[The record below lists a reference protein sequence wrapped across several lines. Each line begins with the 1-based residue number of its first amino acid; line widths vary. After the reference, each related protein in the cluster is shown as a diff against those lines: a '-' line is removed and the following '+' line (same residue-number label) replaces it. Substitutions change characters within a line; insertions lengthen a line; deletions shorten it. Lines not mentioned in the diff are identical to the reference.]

1 MATEITANKNSEA
14 APLDRSPADIL
25 VEPAKGSLKMLAI
38 LLPFLRPYQKYVLG
52 AAFFLLLAT
61 AATLILPQA
70 AGQMIDHGFSKADA
84 ATIDKYFFALLIAAL
99 VLAIS
104 SSARYWFVSR
114 IGESITADL
123 RKSLYR
129 KLLHQ
134 EAAFFENTQSGELL
148 SRLSTDTELVQTLLG
163 SSVSVAL
170 RHVLMLFGA
179 LLLLI
184 WTSPKLSMLIV
195 AGIPLVVAP
204 IFYIGRRVQ
213 KLSRLNQDRL
223 AKASGVAGEA
233 LNAIATVQS
242 FSREDFESTR
252 YAHSVHANLQAA
264 RQRINTRASLIAIVI
279 SMVFGAITLVLWVG
293 AKAVLSDQMSG
304 GDLAKFVLYAV
315 VAAGATGALAEVIG
329 EVQRAAGA
337 MGRIGELLARQS
349 AVQSPLKDVISV
361 PATLGKLD
369 FQNITFRYPSRP
381 ATAALDGLNLQIEPG
396 QTVALVGRSGAGK
409 STLFQLLLRFYEPQ
423 IGAILLAG
431 HNINRYSLDALRD
444 SIAIVPQDPVLF
456 GASVAENIGYGKL
469 GASRAE
475 IIEAAKLAEAHEF
488 ISALPEAYDTFVGE
502 RGVRLSGGQQQRIV
516 IARAVLKDA
525 PILLLDE
532 ATSALDA
539 QSERAIQTALE
550 RLMQKRTT
558 LVIAHRLATVRKADR
573 IIVLS
578 SGKIVDSGTHDELY
592 SRAGIYQ
599 ELASLQFQDR

>member
-1 MATEITANKNSEA
+1 MATKSMATDNSRA
-14 APLDRSPADIL
+14 APNQTAT
-25 VEPAKGSLKMLAI
+25 ETQAQPAKGSLKMLAI
-38 LLPFLRPYQKYVLG
+38 LLPFLRPYRKYVLG

-84 ATIDKYFFALLIAAL
+84 ATIDKYFFALLLAAL

-123 RKSLYR
+123 RKSLYG

-170 RHVLMLFGA
+170 RHLLMLVGA

-184 WTSPKLSMLIV
+184 WTSPKLSLLIV

-242 FSREDFESTR
+242 FSREEFESTR
-252 YAHSVHANLQAA
+252 YAESVHANLQAA
-264 RQRINTRASLIAIVI
+264 RQRINTRASLIGIVI

-349 AVQSPLKDVISV
+349 AVQSPVHDAISV
-361 PATLGKLD
+361 PATLGALA
-369 FQNITFRYPSRP
+369 FQDITFRYPSRP
-381 ATAALDGLNLQIEPG
+381 GTAALDALSLQIEPG

-423 IGAILLAG
+423 TGAILLAG
-431 HNINRYSLDALRD
+431 HNINRYSLDALRE

-475 IIEAAKLAEAHEF
+475 IIDAAKLAEAHEF
-488 ISALPEAYDTFVGE
+488 ISALPEGFDTFVGE
-502 RGVRLSGGQQQRIV
+502 RGVRLSGGQQQRIA
-516 IARAVLKDA
+516 IARAMLKDA

-558 LVIAHRLATVRKADR
+558 LVIAHRLATVRQADR
-573 IIVLS
+573 IVVLD

-599 ELASLQFQDR
+599 ELAALQFQER

>member
-1 MATEITANKNSEA
+1 MSTNSTVAHKIAPEISEK
-14 APLDRSPADIL
+14 STQTS
-25 VEPAKGSLKMLAI
+25 GSVKPLAI
-38 LLPFLRPYQKYVLG
+38 LLPFLRPYLRYVLG
-52 AAFFLLLAT
+52 AVFFLLLAT

-104 SSARYWFVSR
+104 SAGRYWFVSR
-114 IGESITADL
+114 IGENITADL
-123 RKSLYR
+123 RKSLYS
-129 KLLHQ
+129 KLLNQ

-170 RHVLMLFGA
+170 RHILMLLGA
-179 LLLLI
+179 LILLI
-184 WTSPKLSMLIV
+184 WTSPKLSLMIV
-195 AGIPLVVAP
+195 AGIPAVVAP

-242 FSREDFESTR
+242 FSRESFESAR
-252 YAHSVHANLQAA
+252 YSESVHANLQAA

-293 AKAVLSDQMSG
+293 AKAVLADQMSG
-304 GDLAKFVLYAV
+304 GDLAKFVIYAV

-337 MGRIGELLARQS
+337 MGRIGELLARVP
-349 AVQSPLKDVISV
+349 AVQSPVIDAITQ
-361 PATLGKLD
+361 PAQLGTVE
-369 FQNITFRYPSRP
+369 FQNITFSYPSRP
-381 ATAALDGLNLQIEPG
+381 AVYALDALNLRVEPG

-423 IGAILLAG
+423 TGSVLLAG
-431 HNINRYSLDALRD
+431 QNINRYTLDALRE
-444 SIAIVPQDPVLF
+444 SISIVPQDPVLF

-475 IIEAAKLAEAHEF
+475 IIEAAKLAEAFEF
-488 ISALPEAYDTFVGE
+488 ISALPEGFDTFVGE
-502 RGVRLSGGQQQRIV
+502 RGVRLSGGQQQRIA

-573 IIVLS
+573 IVVLEA
-578 SGKIVDSGTHDELY
+578 GKIVDSGTHDELY

-599 ELASLQFQDR
+599 ELATLQFQES

>member
-1 MATEITANKNSEA
+1 MSTDSSAKSAFDSEIPEKLSK
-14 APLDRSPADIL
+14 SS
-25 VEPAKGSLKMLAI
+25 GSIKPLAI
-38 LLPFLRPYQKYVLG
+38 LLPFLRPYRRYVLG

-84 ATIDKYFFALLIAAL
+84 ATIDKYFFALLLAAL

-104 SSARYWFVSR
+104 SAGRYWFVSR
-114 IGESITADL
+114 IGENITADL
-123 RKSLYR
+123 RKSLYS

-170 RHVLMLFGA
+170 RHLLMLLGA
-179 LLLLI
+179 MLLLI
-184 WTSPKLSMLIV
+184 WTSPKLSLMIV
-195 AGIPLVVAP
+195 AGIPVVVAP

-242 FSREDFESTR
+242 FSRENFESAR
-252 YAHSVHANLQAA
+252 YSESVHANLQAA

-279 SMVFGAITLVLWVG
+279 SIIFGAITLVLWVG
-293 AKAVLSDQMSG
+293 AKAVLTDQMSG

-337 MGRIGELLARQS
+337 MGRIGELLARVP
-349 AVQSPLKDVISV
+349 AVQSPAIDAISL
-361 PATLGKLD
+361 PAKLGALE
-369 FQNITFRYPSRP
+369 FQDITFSYPSRP
-381 ATAALDGLNLQIEPG
+381 ATNALDALNLRVEPG

-423 IGAILLAG
+423 AGSVLLAG
-431 HNINRYSLDALRD
+431 HNINRYSLDALRE
-444 SIAIVPQDPVLF
+444 SISIVPQDPVLF

-475 IIEAAKLAEAHEF
+475 IIEAAKLAEAFEF
-488 ISALPEAYDTFVGE
+488 ISALPEGFDTFVGE
-502 RGVRLSGGQQQRIV
+502 RGVRLSGGQQQRIA

-573 IIVLS
+573 IVVLEH
-578 SGKIVDSGTHDELY
+578 GKIVDSGTHDELY

-599 ELASLQFQDR
+599 ELAALQFQEG